1 MVLPI
6 HPMAAKRSEAAM
18 DREREEPCAVANR
31 CIIRRSQRRISNSLK
46 RPSGGAI
53 HHTLGCDVLFWPSC
67 WLKSQRSAMPRPPVA
82 WASMSSLSI
91 NGASDG
97 PSKTSDWKTSRG
109 QVVRGIFPPRLWAII
124 KSIAC
129 ELPSRHDQPLSRW
142 FVPDIKRVVEAEGHV
157 ESISLSTIWRI
168 LDQDALKPWRR
179 HSWIWSRDPRFFER
193 AALVLDLYEGIWN
206 GRSLRSDEFVISA
219 DEKTSIQA
227 RCRLHPTEVHC
238 DRRGQRVEHEYERKG
253 AWTYIAGLD
262 VHRARVMGRLEL
274 ANGIAPFNHF
284 VHQVMRREPYA
295 SARRVFWLVDQG
307 SSHRPSTFPDRLKA
321 MYPNALAVPLP
332 VHASW
337 LNQVEIYFSILER
350 KALTPNDF
358 PNLAAVMERIHA
370 FERIFNRTADPFA
383 WTFTREDLRQLLKRM
398 PSVVLTESAQTG
410 HRHALKAT
418 G

>member
-6 HPMAAKRSEAAM
+6 HPMAAKRSEAAL
-18 DREREEPCAVANR
+18 DRERGEPCKAVIR
-31 CIIRRSQRRISNSLK
+31 CIIRRSQPKIFSSWK
-46 RPSGGAI
+46 RFSGGATRR
-53 HHTLGCDVLFWPSC
+53 TLRYAELFWRSFWRKSPPS
-67 WLKSQRSAMPRPPVA
+67 ATPRPLVA
-82 WASMSSLSI
+82 WGSMCNSSIS
-91 NGASDG
+91 GASDG
-97 PSKTSDWKTSRG
+97 PSRISGWKTSRG
-109 QVVRGIFPPRLWAII
+109 QVVRGFFPPRLWAII

-129 ELPSRHDQPLSRW
+129 ELPSRHEQPLSRW

-157 ESISLSTIWRI
+157 DSISLSTIWRI

-179 HSWIWSRDPRFFER
+179 HSWIWSRDPKFFER

-238 DRRGQRVEHEYERKG
+238 DGRGQRVEHEYERKG
-253 AWTYIAGLD
+253 AWTYLAGLD
-262 VHRARVMGRLEL
+262 VHRAKVMGRLEL
-274 ANGIAPFNHF
+274 ANGIVSFDRL
-284 VHQVMRREPYA
+284 VHQVMTREPYA

-307 SSHRPSTFPDRLKA
+307 SSHRPTTFPNRLRA
-321 MYPNALAVPLP
+321 LHPNAIAVPLP

-370 FERIFNRTADPFA
+370 FERIFNRMADPFA
-383 WTFTREDLRQLLKRM
+383 WTFTRGDLRELLKRM
-398 PSVVLTESAQTG
+398 PSVVLTKSAQVG